1 MPFDFRNFHHYSI
14 NYSDLFNEL
23 NSIKIVN
30 DLSIQTGYLLAW
42 LKKLSDLDE
51 IITNQL
57 NTQQSI
63 FEMQLKLQSEKEIFQ
78 CEINYSNM
86 KIFLH
91 FRVSIA
97 NEIILPF
104 KSKSQL
110 IPTNEFMRKDSDFK
124 WTPVDT
130 NVNSY
135 SDANEP
141 IIIVPLLNGIQR
153 YLVIDGNHRLT
164 YKTQHNI
171 ENINAIVISER
182 TVIEQSLFSSVFDKY
197 YYIMNNELER
207 MAYQTLLNEV
217 NADEL
222 VKKSYL
228 YSGKLGLV

>member
-1 MPFDFRNFHHYSI
+1 M
-14 NYSDLFNEL
+14 
-23 NSIKIVN
+23 
-30 DLSIQTGYLLAW
+30 
-42 LKKLSDLDE
+42 KKLSDLDE

-57 NTQQSI
+57 NTQKSI
-63 FEMQLKLQSEKEIFQ
+63 FEMQLELQSEKEIFQ
-78 CEINYSNM
+78 CEMNYSNM
-86 KIFLH
+86 KILLH

-110 IPTNEFMRKDSDFK
+110 IPIDEFIRNDGEFK

-135 SDANEP
+135 SNANDP
-141 IIIVPLLNGIQR
+141 IIIVPLLNGIHR

-182 TVIEQSLFSSVFDKY
+182 TVIERSLFSSDFDKY
-197 YYIMNNELER
+197 YYVMNNEIER
-207 MAYQTLLNEV
+207 MAYETFLNKI

-228 YSGKLGLV
+228 YSGVFDLL